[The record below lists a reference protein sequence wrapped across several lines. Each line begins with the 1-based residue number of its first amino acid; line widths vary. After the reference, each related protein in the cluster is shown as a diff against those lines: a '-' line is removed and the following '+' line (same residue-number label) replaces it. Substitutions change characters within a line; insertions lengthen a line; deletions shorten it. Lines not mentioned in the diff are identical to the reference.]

1 MNKNPTESQPQHV
14 EEPREEGLDGTA
26 CSPSL
31 EAMYQKVVAAC
42 LRCDPIPACQ
52 REDDQLE
59 PPWEVID
66 RIRCERDQLQQWKRE
81 AMMVLGEWETAWE
94 AAGSPG
100 RLGQSKAVAVRQFI
114 EENA

>member
-1 MNKNPTESQPQHV
+1 MKKKLKSNSPSNAA
-14 EEPREEGLDGTA
+14 A

-81 AMMVLGEWETAWE
+81 AMMVLGEWETVWE

-114 EENA
+114 QENA

>member
-1 MNKNPTESQPQHV
+1 
-14 EEPREEGLDGTA
+14 
-26 CSPSL
+26 L

-66 RIRCERDQLQQWKRE
+66 RIRCERDQLRQWKRE
-81 AMMVLGEWETAWE
+81 AMMVLGEWETVWE

-114 EENA
+114 QENAEVSHRDRERQPAADQPTDQP